1 MEFRDYNRITDTVIQ
16 LGPRAALKVNVVLSN
31 LGINKDR
38 SFHSEVETVSGIKIN
53 RKFDYFL
60 TIEKSCDDYY
70 ASVMIRPQDMILL
83 QERLNQIEHEWFRD
97 SKAFAIKNK
106 SLIVLKTQPIVV
118 PGLAADKYL
127 QFDPIIF
134 QFDESSPTSMGI
146 RITLGDPNRFV
157 DIDTDRFYAL
167 LYSISTLPLFQ
178 VAQNMV
184 NYLGRPEF
192 GTNLFIMEEYTV
204 KHEKLPKARTVS
216 SNKRKKTDS
225 TSAFGKLGG

>member
-1 MEFRDYNRITDTVIQ
+1 MEFRDYNKITDTVIQ

-53 RKFDYFL
+53 RQFNYFL
-60 TIEKSCDDYY
+60 TIEKSCDEYY
-70 ASVMIRPQDMILL
+70 ASIMIRPQDMILL
-83 QERLNQIEHEWFRD
+83 QERLNQIEHEWLRD
-97 SKAFAIKNK
+97 SKVFAIKNK
-106 SLIVLKTQPIVV
+106 KLVVLKTQPVIV

-127 QFDPIIF
+127 QFDPIIC
-134 QFDESSPTSMGI
+134 QFDESSPLSMGV
-146 RITLGDPNRFV
+146 RITLGDPDQFI

-167 LYSISTLPLFQ
+167 LYSVSTLPLFQ

-204 KHEKLPKARTVS
+204 KHEKLPKAHTVS

-225 TSAFGKLGG
+225 KSVFVN